1 MGYFKLKSGAFT
13 TGEGKDLK
21 FYTAN
26 DPTNNVVESE
36 QELEKRFPEMFQ
48 EVEKPPAPQRAVG
61 MYGIEKPPP
70 PATPEEAQ
78 LQAILLQPITRE
90 EMKARADRL
99 RQMADALEQRS
110 QGGQQASQQDQ
121 TGKEWQQA
129 AAEHGQ
135 APTVQTD
142 DPMRPGRSTPGV
154 PVQGPGQAPV
164 PPQQQRER
172 DLQQAKDLE
181 QKGRAEQEQQKA
193 DQIAQQRQQAQ
204 GQQGQQGPPQ
214 GPQGE
219 PQQTA
224 KQEMKLRY
232 AALPP
237 AQQREEDVK
246 LERATVEQLRAV
258 AEEEEVEVPRNAS
271 KAQLIQAI
279 RLNRK

>member
-26 DPTNNVVESE
+26 DPTNNVVQSDQNLE
-36 QELEKRFPEMFQ
+36 QRFPEMFQ
-48 EVEKPPAPQRAVG
+48 EVEQPPSPQRAVG

-90 EMKARADRL
+90 EMKARADKL

-110 QGGQQASQQDQ
+110 QEGQQQDQ

-129 AAEHGQ
+129 AQEHGQ
-135 APTVQTD
+135 TPTVQTD

-154 PVQGPGQAPV
+154 PMQGPGQAPV

-172 DLQQAKDLE
+172 DLQQAKDME
-181 QKGRAEQEQQKA
+181 QKGRAEQEQLKA

-204 GQQGQQGPPQ
+204 GQQSPPQ
-214 GPQGE
+214 GQQPP

-232 AALPP
+232 ASLPP
-237 AQQREEDVK
+237 NQQREEDVK

-258 AEEEEVEVPRNAS
+258 AEEEEVEVPKNAS
-271 KAQLIQAI
+271 KAQLLQAI
-279 RLNRK
+279 RQNRK

>member
-26 DPTNNVVESE
+26 DPTNNVVQSDQNLE
-36 QELEKRFPEMFQ
+36 QRFPEMFQ
-48 EVEKPPAPQRAVG
+48 EVEQPPSPQRAVG
-61 MYGIEKPPP
+61 MYGIERPPP

-78 LQAILLQPITRE
+78 LQALLLQPITRE
-90 EMKARADRL
+90 EMKARADKL

-110 QGGQQASQQDQ
+110 QEGQQAAQQDQ

-129 AAEHGQ
+129 AQEHGQ
-135 APTVQTD
+135 TPTVQTD
-142 DPMRPGRSTPGV
+142 DPMRPGRATPGV
-154 PVQGPGQAPV
+154 PMQGPGQAPV

-172 DLQQAKDLE
+172 DLQQARDLE
-181 QKGRAEQEQQKA
+181 QRGRAEQEQQKA
-193 DQIAQQRQQAQ
+193 DQSQQPQAQ
-204 GQQGQQGPPQ
+204 GQQQGQQAPPQ
-214 GPQGE
+214 SPP

-224 KQEMKLRY
+224 KQTVKQRF

-237 AQQREEDVK
+237 TQQRDEDAK

-258 AEEEEVEVPRNAS
+258 AEEEEVDVPKNAS
-271 KAQLIQAI
+271 KAQLLQAI
-279 RLNRK
+279 RQNRK

>member
-26 DPTNNVVESE
+26 DPTNNVVQSDQNLE
-36 QELEKRFPEMFQ
+36 QRFPEMFQ
-48 EVEKPPAPQRAVG
+48 EVEQPPSPQRAVG

-78 LQAILLQPITRE
+78 LQALMLQPITRE
-90 EMKARADRL
+90 EMKARADKL

-110 QGGQQASQQDQ
+110 QEGQQQDQ

-129 AAEHGQ
+129 AQEHGQ
-135 APTVQTD
+135 TPTVQTD

-154 PVQGPGQAPV
+154 PMQGPGQAPV
-164 PPQQQRER
+164 PSQQQRER

-204 GQQGQQGPPQ
+204 GQQPQGQQGPQSP
-214 GPQGE
+214 PP

-237 AQQREEDVK
+237 TQQREEDVK

-258 AEEEEVEVPRNAS
+258 AEEEEVDVPKNAS

-279 RLNRK
+279 RQNRK

>member
-26 DPTNNVVESE
+26 DPTNNVVQSDQNLE
-36 QELEKRFPEMFQ
+36 QRFPEMFQ
-48 EVEKPPAPQRAVG
+48 EVEQPPSPQRAVG
-61 MYGIEKPPP
+61 MYGIEKPPS

-90 EMKARADRL
+90 EMKARADKL

-110 QGGQQASQQDQ
+110 QEGQQQDQ

-129 AAEHGQ
+129 AQEHGQ
-135 APTVQTD
+135 TPTVQTD

-154 PVQGPGQAPV
+154 PMQGPGQAPV

-172 DLQQAKDLE
+172 DLQQAKDME
-181 QKGRAEQEQQKA
+181 QKGRAEQEQLKA

-204 GQQGQQGPPQ
+204 GQQSPPQ
-214 GPQGE
+214 GQQPP

-232 AALPP
+232 ASLPP
-237 AQQREEDVK
+237 NQQREEDVK

-258 AEEEEVEVPRNAS
+258 AEEEEVEVPKNAS
-271 KAQLIQAI
+271 KAQLLQAI
-279 RLNRK
+279 RQNRK

>member
-26 DPTNNVVESE
+26 DPTNNVVQSD

-48 EVEKPPAPQRAVG
+48 EVEQPPSPQRAVG

-78 LQAILLQPITRE
+78 LQALLLQPITRE
-90 EMKARADRL
+90 EMKARADKL

-110 QGGQQASQQDQ
+110 QESQQQDQ

-129 AAEHGQ
+129 AQEHGQ
-135 APTVQTD
+135 TPTVQTD

-154 PVQGPGQAPV
+154 PIQGPGQAPV

-181 QKGRAEQEQQKA
+181 QRGRAEQEQQKA
-193 DQIAQQRQQAQ
+193 DQLAQQRQQAEQ
-204 GQQGQQGPPQ
+204 KGQQPP
-214 GPQGE
+214 

-224 KQEMKLRY
+224 KQAVKQRF

-237 AQQREEDVK
+237 TQQRDEDAK

-258 AEEEEVEVPRNAS
+258 AEEEEVDVPKNAS
-271 KAQLIQAI
+271 KAQLLQAI
-279 RLNRK
+279 RQNRK

>member
-26 DPTNNVVESE
+26 DPTNNVVQSDQNLE
-36 QELEKRFPEMFQ
+36 QRFPEMFQ
-48 EVEKPPAPQRAVG
+48 EVEQPPSPQRAVG

-78 LQAILLQPITRE
+78 LQALLLQPITRE
-90 EMKARADRL
+90 EMKARADKL

-110 QGGQQASQQDQ
+110 QEGQQQDQ

-129 AAEHGQ
+129 AQEHGQ
-135 APTVQTD
+135 TPTVQTD

-154 PVQGPGQAPV
+154 PMQGPGQAPV
-164 PPQQQRER
+164 PSQQQRER

-181 QKGRAEQEQQKA
+181 QRGRAEQEQQKA
-193 DQIAQQRQQAQ
+193 DQVAQQRQQAQ
-204 GQQGQQGPPQ
+204 GQQGQQPP
-214 GPQGE
+214 

-237 AQQREEDVK
+237 TQQREEDVK

-258 AEEEEVEVPRNAS
+258 AEEEEVDVPRNAS

-279 RLNRK
+279 RQNRK

>member
-1 MGYFKLKSGAFT
+1 MGYFKLKSGAYT

-26 DPTNNVVESE
+26 DPANNVVQSDQNLE
-36 QELEKRFPEMFQ
+36 QRFPEMFQ
-48 EVEKPPAPQRAVG
+48 EVEQPPSPQRAVG

-78 LQAILLQPITRE
+78 LQALLLQPITRE
-90 EMKARADRL
+90 EMKARADKL

-110 QGGQQASQQDQ
+110 QEGQQQDQ

-129 AAEHGQ
+129 AQEHGQ

-154 PVQGPGQAPV
+154 PMQGPGQAPV
-164 PPQQQRER
+164 PPQQQRDR

-181 QKGRAEQEQQKA
+181 QKGRAEQEQSKA

-214 GPQGE
+214 GPQGQ

-224 KQEMKLRY
+224 KQAVKQRF

-237 AQQREEDVK
+237 TQQRDEDAK

-258 AEEEEVEVPRNAS
+258 AEEEEVDVPKNAS
-271 KAQLIQAI
+271 KAQLLQAI
-279 RLNRK
+279 RQNRK

>member
-26 DPTNNVVESE
+26 DPTNNVVQSDQNLE
-36 QELEKRFPEMFQ
+36 QRFPEMFQ
-48 EVEKPPAPQRAVG
+48 EVEQPPSPQRAVG

-90 EMKARADRL
+90 EMKARADKL

-110 QGGQQASQQDQ
+110 QEGQQASQQDQ
-121 TGKEWQQA
+121 TAKEWQQA
-129 AAEHGQ
+129 AQEHGQ
-135 APTVQTD
+135 TPTVQTD

-154 PVQGPGQAPV
+154 PMQGPGQAPV

-181 QKGRAEQEQQKA
+181 QKGRAEQEQVKA

-204 GQQGQQGPPQ
+204 GQQGQQSPPQ
-214 GPQGE
+214 GSQGQ

-258 AEEEEVEVPRNAS
+258 AEEEEVEVPKNAS

-279 RLNRK
+279 RQNRK

>member
-26 DPTNNVVESE
+26 DPTNNVVQSDQNLE
-36 QELEKRFPEMFQ
+36 QRFPEMFQ
-48 EVEKPPAPQRAVG
+48 EVEQPPSPQRAVG

-78 LQAILLQPITRE
+78 LQALLLQPITRE
-90 EMKARADRL
+90 EMKARADKL

-110 QGGQQASQQDQ
+110 QEGQQQDQ

-129 AAEHGQ
+129 AQEHGQ
-135 APTVQTD
+135 TPTVQTD

-154 PVQGPGQAPV
+154 PMQGPGQAPV

-181 QKGRAEQEQQKA
+181 QKGRAEQEQSKA
-193 DQIAQQRQQAQ
+193 DQLA
-204 GQQGQQGPPQ
+204 QQGPPQ
-214 GPQGE
+214 GPQGQ

-237 AQQREEDVK
+237 TQQREEDIK

-258 AEEEEVEVPRNAS
+258 AEEEEVDVPKNAS
-271 KAQLIQAI
+271 KAQIIQAI
-279 RLNRK
+279 RQNRK

>member
-110 QGGQQASQQDQ
+110 QEGQQASQQDQ

-129 AAEHGQ
+129 AAG
-135 APTVQTD
+135 A
-142 DPMRPGRSTPGV
+142 RSGAN
-154 PVQGPGQAPV
+154 GPDG
-164 PPQQQRER
+164 
-172 DLQQAKDLE
+172 
-181 QKGRAEQEQQKA
+181 
-193 DQIAQQRQQAQ
+193 
-204 GQQGQQGPPQ
+204 
-214 GPQGE
+214 
-219 PQQTA
+219 
-224 KQEMKLRY
+224 
-232 AALPP
+232 
-237 AQQREEDVK
+237 
-246 LERATVEQLRAV
+246 
-258 AEEEEVEVPRNAS
+258 
-271 KAQLIQAI
+271 
-279 RLNRK
+279 

>member
-26 DPTNNVVESE
+26 DPTNNVVQSDQNLE
-36 QELEKRFPEMFQ
+36 QRFPEMFQ
-48 EVEKPPAPQRAVG
+48 EVEQPPSPQRAVG

-78 LQAILLQPITRE
+78 LQALMLQPITRE
-90 EMKARADRL
+90 EMKARADKL

-110 QGGQQASQQDQ
+110 QEGQQQDQ

-129 AAEHGQ
+129 AQEHGQ
-135 APTVQTD
+135 TPTVQTD

-154 PVQGPGQAPV
+154 PMQGPGQAPV

-204 GQQGQQGPPQ
+204 GQQPQGQQGQQSPP
-214 GPQGE
+214 P

-237 AQQREEDVK
+237 TQQREEDVK

-258 AEEEEVEVPRNAS
+258 AEEEEVDVPKNAS

-279 RLNRK
+279 RQNRK